1 MDQAKHLTR
10 RGFLNESMKLGAMST
25 LAWTCSS
32 EGAKHAYASVGMAP
46 AYRIGCYTR
55 PWAQY
60 EYRVAL
66 DAIAEAGYKYV
77 GLMTT
82 KG

>member
-1 MDQAKHLTR
+1 MIA
-10 RGFLNESMKLGAMST
+10 
-25 LAWTCSS
+25 
-32 EGAKHAYASVGMAP
+32 
-46 AYRIGCYTR
+46 CYTR
-55 PWAQY
+55 PWAKY

-82 KG
+82 KGRTQVSCFLWTPRRKRQPRPRKKSKSAI